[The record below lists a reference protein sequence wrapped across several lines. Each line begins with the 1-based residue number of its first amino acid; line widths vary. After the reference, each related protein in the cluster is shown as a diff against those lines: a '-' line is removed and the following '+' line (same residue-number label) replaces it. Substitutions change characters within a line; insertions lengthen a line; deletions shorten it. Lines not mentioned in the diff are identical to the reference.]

1 MVRAPL
7 EVLHRVADGIKGDLS
22 RFSAHVR
29 ALSAPDECT
38 PGLYA
43 YRFDNGGGTRR
54 LHLRVQRDGSGLLFV
69 NGAEV
74 IHLNSTAT
82 RMARLVLEKVPT
94 GEALARLWVSYPDTA
109 PALLEG
115 ELAKMAEMITS
126 LAKPSEGCPTC
137 EISAEALPVFS
148 VRAQAPYKADLAL
161 HYACNNRCAH
171 CYNEPGR
178 KTMPSLPADKWRLVL
193 RKLRDIGVPHIIFT
207 GGEPTLHPHLVEL
220 IEYAESLGQVTGV
233 NTNGRRL
240 AEPAFTAQ
248 LKAAG
253 LDHVQVTINSH
264 RPDVHNQI
272 VNADAFDETIE
283 GIRQALDVGLYT
295 ITNTT
300 LVRQNAAEAVQL
312 VDFLCDLGL
321 RTFAMN
327 GMIHSGCGTRFPGAL
342 TEAELRPIL
351 LRVKDRADLHGMRF
365 LWYTPTQYCRLSP
378 VELGLDPKC
387 CNAGEYSICI
397 EPNGDVLPCQ
407 SYYQPVGNLLADP
420 WEGIWESDLFRML
433 RDRRE
438 KPAESGLPEKC
449 WNCEQLSVCGGGCPL
464 ERAATSSEVRNT

>member
-1 MVRAPL
+1 MVRAPIK
-7 EVLHRVADGIKGDLS
+7 VLRRVADSVKEDLG

-29 ALSAPDECT
+29 ALRAPDECT

-43 YRFDNGGGTRR
+43 YRFDNGGTRR
-54 LHLRVQRDGSGLLFV
+54 LHLRAQKDGSGLLFV

-82 RMARLVLEKVPT
+82 RMARLVLEKVAPRQ
-94 GEALARLWVSYPDTA
+94 ALARLRVLYPDIA

-115 ELAKMAEMITS
+115 ELTKMAEMITS
-126 LAKPSEGCPTC
+126 LARPSEGCPTC
-137 EISAEALPVFS
+137 EIGAEALPAFS
-148 VRAQAPYKADLAL
+148 VRAQAPYKVDIAL

-178 KTMPSLPADKWRLVL
+178 KTMPSLPVDKWRMVL
-193 RKLRDIGVPHIIFT
+193 RKLWDIGVPHVIFT

-240 AEPAFTAQ
+240 ADPSFTAQ
-248 LKAAG
+248 LKEAG

-264 RPDVHNQI
+264 RPEVHNQI
-272 VNADAFDETIE
+272 VNADAFGETVE
-283 GIRQALDVGLYT
+283 GIRRALGVGLYT

-300 LVRQNAAEAVQL
+300 LVRQNAAEATQL
-312 VDFLCDLGL
+312 VDFLYELGL
-321 RTFAMN
+321 CTFAMN
-327 GMIHSGCGTRFPGAL
+327 GMIHSGCGTRFPGTL
-342 TEAELRPIL
+342 TEDELRPVL
-351 LRVKDRADLHGMRF
+351 LRVRDRADMHGMRF
-365 LWYTPTQYCRLSP
+365 LWYTPTQYCHLSP
-378 VELGLDPKC
+378 TELGLDPKS

-397 EPNGDVLPCQ
+397 EPNADVLPCQ

-420 WEGIWESDLFRML
+420 WESIWESELFRRL
-433 RDRRE
+433 RDRRG
-438 KPAESGLPEKC
+438 KPAESGLPERC
-449 WNCEQLSVCGGGCPL
+449 WHCDQLTTCGGGCPL
-464 ERAATSSEVRNT
+464 ERAARYSEVRST